1 MSARTIGCAA
11 LILLALPACSSRE
24 MYNAGAGAR
33 QHECSQMLDRDE
45 RERCL
50 RGANRSYEEYERAR
64 KP

>member
-1 MSARTIGCAA
+1 MNAWTIGRAV

-33 QHECSQMLDRDE
+33 QHECNRMVDRDE

-50 RGANRSYEEYERAR
+50 RSANRTYEEYERAR